1 MELFEAI
8 QTRRSI
14 RTFREDEVPRNKVKI
29 ILESAILAPSEGNLQ
44 SWRFYVV
51 TNKEVK
57 EELAKAALDQ
67 KFVAQAPVV
76 IVVCTNLQAV
86 TPYGKRGR
94 ELYALQSTAAA
105 IENMLLTAVSQGL
118 GACWVGAF
126 REDKVARILN
136 LKTTLR
142 PVALVA
148 VGYSAEEPPS
158 RGRIPVEAVSV
169 FLE

>member
-14 RTFREDEVPRNKVKI
+14 RKFKEDEVPRNKVRI

-51 TNKEVK
+51 TNKEVR
-57 EELAKAALDQ
+57 EELAVAALDQ
-67 KFVAQAPVV
+67 DFVAQAPVV
-76 IVVCTNLQAV
+76 IVVCTDLQAV
-86 TPYGKRGR
+86 APYGRRGR

-105 IENMLLTAVSQGL
+105 IENMLLTAVSQDL

-126 REDKVARILN
+126 KEDRASRILN
-136 LKTTLR
+136 LKTNVR

-148 VGYSAEEPPS
+148 VGYPAEEPPS
-158 RGRIPVEAVSV
+158 RGRTPAEAVSV
-169 FLE
+169 FVE